1 MQQGKITHTKKHYK
15 CLKQQQEKQQLKAS
29 KEEKRVTTKNQESK
43 MALDFSSRLSASSQQ
58 KNTLETKTWF
68 QIVKWKVRIKKF

>member
-43 MALDFSSRLSASSQQ
+43 WHW
-58 KNTLETKTWF
+58 TL
-68 QIVKWKVRIKKF
+68 VAG